1 MVIFNNINLV
11 DDYLDLD
18 EAVDVYSAWVDAC
31 EDVNKGRREQKLR
44 ERDRQKDLERD
55 TDDEP
60 RRRTAA
66 PVAAQSSRTS
76 FANDGLDAYDEEDED
91 DDDY

>member
-1 MVIFNNINLV
+1 M
-11 DDYLDLD
+11 
-18 EAVDVYSAWVDAC
+18 
-31 EDVNKGRREQKLR
+31 
-44 ERDRQKDLERD
+44 ERD

-60 RRRTAA
+60 RRRAPA